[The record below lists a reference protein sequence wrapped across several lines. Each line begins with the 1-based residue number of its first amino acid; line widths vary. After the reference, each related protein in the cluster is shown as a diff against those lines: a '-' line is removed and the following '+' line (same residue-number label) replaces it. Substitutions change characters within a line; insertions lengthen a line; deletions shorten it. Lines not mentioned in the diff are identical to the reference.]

1 MLNADQRIFGFVI
14 ILVVGWFI
22 ATLIAKAVQAL
33 LHATNFNGL
42 AQRAGI
48 ADVARRM
55 NVKTDSAGLMANII
69 KWFIRLI
76 VMVVAVD
83 AFGLPAVS
91 AVLTQFLLW
100 VANLIVALVVI
111 VLGDLAAQAVS
122 ELVRGATSEAG
133 FTNPDLIAMIA
144 KTAVWIFTIV
154 IAVNQI
160 GTAVTLAN
168 TLFTGF
174 VAAFAIALGLPFG
187 LGGKDT
193 AAKIV
198 SKWYAESDATASRI
212 ESTSNAARNELDR
225 RP

>member
-83 AFGLPAVS
+83 AFGLLAVS